1 MRLWAAVV
9 VASAGTIGPPAASA
23 QQSYAAAQFACA
35 TFAEAVESELH
46 VEMGGRTRV
55 SRAGREGLLVV
66 QGTGDSAGI
75 RIGAWYDSL
84 RVWRR
89 APEGELA
96 PDPDGIIG
104 GRFTGLLGPR
114 GRYLATARPFLPS
127 EIGEI
132 VRLDRVLDD
141 FFPRLPPIP
150 LDPEQSW
157 RDSTGSE
164 IRRLADSV
172 AGPARL
178 GRFAYARAATL
189 VQDDPAATDTLTPG
203 LEEEGREAGRFVW
216 HPQEGLLRIEREIT
230 VTSEVPVSRF
240 VRAPVRSRLTQ
251 KVRVERQPAGGST
264 CAPEAP

>member
-1 MRLWAAVV
+1 MLG
-9 VASAGTIGPPAASA
+9 SPIASA
-23 QQSYAAAQFACA
+23 QQGYAAEQFACA
-35 TFAEAVESELH
+35 TFSEAVESELH

-66 QGTGDSAGI
+66 RGTRDSAGI
-75 RIGAWYDSL
+75 RIEAWYDSL

-89 APEGELA
+89 TPEGELA
-96 PDPDGIIG
+96 PDPDGIVG
-104 GRFTGLLGPR
+104 GRFTGRLGPR
-114 GRYLATARPFLPS
+114 GQYRATARPFLPP
-127 EIGEI
+127 EIGEV

-141 FFPRLPPIP
+141 FFPRLPPVP
-150 LDPEQSW
+150 LDPAQSW
-157 RDSTGSE
+157 RDSAGSE

-172 AGPARL
+172 AGTTGL

-203 LEEEGREAGRFVW
+203 LEEEGREEGRFVW
-216 HPQEGLLRIEREIT
+216 HPQEGLLRTEREIT

-251 KVRVERQPAGGST
+251 RIRVERKPATGSA
-264 CAPEAP
+264 CAAEAP